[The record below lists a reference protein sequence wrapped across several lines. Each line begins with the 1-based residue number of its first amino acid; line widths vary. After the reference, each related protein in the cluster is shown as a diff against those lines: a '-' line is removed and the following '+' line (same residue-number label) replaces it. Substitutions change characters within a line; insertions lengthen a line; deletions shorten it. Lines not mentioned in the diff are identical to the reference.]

1 MNKIVYRMNRILSLH
16 GAQIY
21 LQHENII
28 LTREKIISMCVK
40 GKEFMGRNDLWV
52 FDIHATKKVC
62 RAVYATE
69 KLSGSSMPSR

>member
-28 LTREKIISMCVK
+28 LTREKNYEHVRERK
-40 GKEFMGRNDLWV
+40 GIYGPKRFVSL
-52 FDIHATKKVC
+52 
-62 RAVYATE
+62 
-69 KLSGSSMPSR
+69 